1 MLTLYYKQTCPYS
14 QNVLA
19 EAETMGVHF
28 NLKDIGSDM
37 HLLDE
42 LIQKGGQRQTPFLI
56 DTDKGV
62 MMYESEAIIAHLKE
76 HYNHAD
82 APRTFGGLRVH
93 QSDEICDSC
102 Q

>member
-37 HLLDE
+37 QLLDE

-56 DTDKGV
+56 DTDQGV

-76 HYNHAD
+76 HYNNAD